1 MESIVWIAG
10 VPQVIGSVSNQ
21 SQYWHFSISWYQ
33 LVSGIQYQFIA
44 TCAIC
49 DNALLTKLFEEQAES
64 SVVKDLLSI
73 ELLC

>member
-10 VPQVIGSVSNQ
+10 VPQVIGSV

-64 SVVKDLLSI
+64 SVKDLLSI